1 MSLKMPK
8 PENEAKFEQAI
19 QMFASGNYT
28 QKQMCEELEINPT
41 TLYRW
46 KQTEEFQSRLR
57 NEIKSK
63 MADYV
68 GMALRNIATLATNAD
83 SETVRLNAN
92 KELMEKFGITSKQ
105 EIDINAT
112 TEIVID
118 IQDNESSSND

>member
-1 MSLKMPK
+1 MALKMPK
-8 PENEAKFEQAI
+8 PENEAKWEQCI
-19 QMFASGNYT
+19 RMFASGGYS
-28 QKQMCEELEINPT
+28 QKQIAEEIGVDVST
-41 TLYRW
+41 IYKW
-46 KQTEEFQSRLR
+46 KQTEEFQTRLR
-57 NEIKSK
+57 TEIKSR

-68 GMALRNIATLATNAD
+68 GMALQNIASLANTAE